1 MNDRQQV
8 ICIVDDDDAVVRA
21 LRRLLMACGYV
32 VRAFTSAQDFLDQ
45 PVSDDANVC
54 CLIVDVHMPGT
65 SGLELQSA
73 LQAAER
79 PLPIVFVTGAGDAK
93 LRCRALG
100 DGAVAFL
107 QKPFADV
114 ELIQAVELAAA
125 QVEARRA
132 QAVEVLAN
140 KRTS

>member
-1 MNDRQQV
+1 
-8 ICIVDDDDAVVRA
+8 
-21 LRRLLMACGYV
+21 MACGYE